1 MKTSCETY
9 HYSEFDKKVHNVT
22 MSGFSLLSEL
32 RTNLFMDQ
40 IVDIVEAA
48 AHILGT
54 ADANMAISVVLTHV
68 PRSTIMWTV
77 L

>member
-1 MKTSCETY
+1 
-9 HYSEFDKKVHNVT
+9 

-54 ADANMAISVVLTHV
+54 ADTNMAISVVLTHV
-68 PRSTIMWTV
+68 PRSNIMWTV